1 MEKGSKRII
10 NSSDG
15 FAQGAYNS
23 NNSRKPAH
31 YLVRFLFDKATFSS
45 AP

>member
-23 NNSRKPAH
+23 NNSRKPGAVKKPN
-31 YLVRFLFDKATFSS
+31 Y
-45 AP
+45 